1 MSDINILDELLL
13 KVKNAY
19 VYIISAQ
26 ELDNLLI
33 IGFYFFTFTIIVI
46 IVVNASLTTIIS
58 KFICSFKN
66 IFT

>member
-19 VYIISAQ
+19 VCIINAQ
-26 ELDNLLI
+26 ELDNLLM
-33 IGFYFFTFTIIVI
+33 IGFYFSTFTIIVI

-58 KFICSFKN
+58 KFIFSFRN

>member
-13 KVKNAY
+13 KVKN
-19 VYIISAQ
+19 VYFCIISAQ

-58 KFICSFKN
+58 KLICSFQN